1 MTSQV
6 VNAARIDPAH
16 CQPWC
21 WTQTTGTGHTAG
33 DFECWTDLDERVTL
47 STEPVIDGD
56 FDGGKPGSVPDFV
69 SVYLWKVE
77 GEPTTVA
84 VSHHNLAG
92 FHLTP
97 AEARRLAAHLIE
109 RAEVAER

>member
-1 MTSQV
+1 
-6 VNAARIDPAH
+6 
-16 CQPWC
+16 
-21 WTQTTGTGHTAG
+21 
-33 DFECWTDLDERVTL
+33 
-47 STEPVIDGD
+47 
-56 FDGGKPGSVPDFV
+56 V

-84 VSHHNLAG
+84 VSHHNLVG

-97 AEARRLAAHLIE
+97 AEARRLAAHLLE